1 MEQPQYIV
9 DAFTDAIFSGN
20 PAAVCPLNDWLPDTM
35 MAATARENN
44 LSETAFI
51 VGTRGAYAIR
61 WFTPSME
68 VDLCGHETLASAF
81 VVFNYL
87 EPNQTA
93 VSFQSPSGPLHV
105 KRRDNLFVLDF
116 PARPGDA
123 VKCPP
128 AIVEGL
134 GVSPLAT
141 FFARDYLV
149 IFGSHEQVAQC
160 KPVWPLLQDLP
171 SLGII
176 ISAPGT
182 DCDFASRVFFPTDS
196 IVEDPV
202 TGSAHRTLIPYWSAR
217 LGKRQLHARQISN
230 RGGKLFCEMAGERVY
245 IGGHAALFS
254 KARIF
259 V

>member
-9 DAFTDAIFSGN
+9 DAFTNAVFSGN
-20 PAAVCPLNDWLPDTM
+20 PAAVCPLDDWLPEAT
-35 MAATARENN
+35 MAAIARENN

-68 VDLCGHETLASAF
+68 VDLCGHATLASAF

-87 EPNQTA
+87 EPGRTA
-93 VSFQSPSGPLHV
+93 ISFQSSSGPLRV
-105 KRRDNLFVLDF
+105 ERRDDLLVLDF

-123 VKCPP
+123 VECPP
-128 AIVEGL
+128 AIAEGL
-134 GVSPLAT
+134 EVSPLAT
-141 FFARDYLV
+141 LLSRDYLV
-149 IFGSHEQVAQC
+149 IVDSHKQVAQC
-160 KPVWPLLQDLP
+160 KPAWPLLQDLP

-176 ISAPGT
+176 VSAPGT
-182 DCDFASRVFFPTDS
+182 DCDFVSRVFFPTDS
-196 IVEDPV
+196 ILEDPV
-202 TGSAHRTLIPYWSAR
+202 TGSAHCTLIPYWAAR
-217 LGKRQLHARQISN
+217 LGKRQLHARQISD
-230 RGGKLFCEMAGERVY
+230 RGGELFCEMASERVY

-259 V
+259 M